1 MENEQKKEE
10 KQESKHVK
18 KSNKGKRFKNSKKKK
33 ESEEI
38 VNTASNE
45 NSEKNLEEKLEK
57 ISEKLLENETK
68 KEKIPNKAKENT
80 KSKRGIII
88 GIIIVLL
95 AFVLVIGCY
104 FAYLKFSPKFQD
116 VSLELGTNEV
126 TLQSF
131 LRPNYPLEK
140 AKMLTDISTID
151 FTKVGTYTISL
162 EYDGIM
168 QNAILTIVDTTT
180 PVVEFQNSNQYLDYK
195 LKADDFICLISQ
207 ERRILL
213 PDILLELKNIKKS
226 FTPGEDVLDDIC
238 LTVARG
244 EFVTLLG
251 SSGCGK
257 TTTLR
262 IIAGLEQTDSGSVW
276 INGQDVTKLP
286 PDKRD
291 VNTVFQNYALFPHM
305 NVAENIGYG
314 LKLRKVPR
322 GEIKKKVAQMLE
334 LVQLE
339 GYEKRKPSELSGGQK
354 QRVAIARALVN
365 NPKVLLLDEPLGAL
379 DLQLRRAMQIELKH
393 LQKKLGITFIYIT
406 HDQEEAINMSDR
418 IAVMKDGRIEQIG
431 TPDEIYNHP
440 KTSYVATFVGNAN
453 ILHGVAESIQGENAI
468 VKIGNDRVIV
478 KLETSQQDTGDT
490 RAKQYLAAGEKVT
503 LAVRS
508 ENILLQ
514 ETAVIGDTGTDHRD
528 IVDISVSGG
537 GLDAHNKN
545 SVSGL
550 QATVTEKNFAG
561 GQLRVTLKLSDGTQL
576 IASRYGIDAS
586 VAEGQTVRCSFLP
599 TDAVLVDREDI
610 HEEA

>member
-1 MENEQKKEE
+1 MAE
-10 KQESKHVK
+10 
-18 KSNKGKRFKNSKKKK
+18 
-33 ESEEI
+33 
-38 VNTASNE
+38 
-45 NSEKNLEEKLEK
+45 
-57 ISEKLLENETK
+57 
-68 KEKIPNKAKENT
+68 
-80 KSKRGIII
+80 
-88 GIIIVLL
+88 
-95 AFVLVIGCY
+95 
-104 FAYLKFSPKFQD
+104 
-116 VSLELGTNEV
+116 VSLELKE
-126 TLQSF
+126 
-131 LRPNYPLEK
+131 
-140 AKMLTDISTID
+140 
-151 FTKVGTYTISL
+151 
-162 EYDGIM
+162 
-168 QNAILTIVDTTT
+168 
-180 PVVEFQNSNQYLDYK
+180 
-195 LKADDFICLISQ
+195 
-207 ERRILL
+207 
-213 PDILLELKNIKKS
+213 IKKS
-226 FTPGEDVLDDIC
+226 FTEGEAVLDNIS
-238 LTVARG
+238 LEISKG
-244 EFVTLLG
+244 EFITLLG

-262 IIAGLEQTDSGSVW
+262 IIAGLEQPDAGSVW
-276 INGQDVTKLP
+276 LDGREVTGLEP
-286 PDKRD
+286 NQRD

-314 LKLRKVPR
+314 LKLKKVPKN
-322 GEIKKKVAQMLE
+322 EIRKKVSQMLE

-418 IAVMKDGRIEQIG
+418 IAVMRDGRIEQIG

-453 ILHGVAESIQGENAI
+453 ILHGVAESIQGQNAI
-468 VKIGNDRVIV
+468 VKIGNDKVIV
-478 KLETSQQDTGDT
+478 KLETSQQDTKDT
-490 RAKQYLAAGEKVT
+490 GAKHHLTAGENVT

-514 ETAVIGDTGTDHRD
+514 EAAAIGDTGTDNGD
-528 IVDISVSGG
+528 TVDISVAGG
-537 GLDAHNKN
+537 ISDIHDTN
-545 SVSGL
+545 SISGL

-599 TDAVLVDREDI
+599 ADAVLVDREDI

>member
-1 MENEQKKEE
+1 M
-10 KQESKHVK
+10 
-18 KSNKGKRFKNSKKKK
+18 
-33 ESEEI
+33 
-38 VNTASNE
+38 
-45 NSEKNLEEKLEK
+45 
-57 ISEKLLENETK
+57 
-68 KEKIPNKAKENT
+68 
-80 KSKRGIII
+80 
-88 GIIIVLL
+88 
-95 AFVLVIGCY
+95 
-104 FAYLKFSPKFQD
+104 
-116 VSLELGTNEV
+116 
-126 TLQSF
+126 
-131 LRPNYPLEK
+131 
-140 AKMLTDISTID
+140 
-151 FTKVGTYTISL
+151 
-162 EYDGIM
+162 
-168 QNAILTIVDTTT
+168 
-180 PVVEFQNSNQYLDYK
+180 
-195 LKADDFICLISQ
+195 
-207 ERRILL
+207 

-262 IIAGLEQTDSGSVW
+262 IIAGLEQTVSGSVW

-453 ILHGVAESIQGENAI
+453 ILHGAAERIQGENAI

-478 KLETSQQDTGDT
+478 KLETSQQNTEDTGV
-490 RAKQYLAAGEKVT
+490 KQYLAAGEKVT

-528 IVDISVSGG
+528 TVDISVSGG

-599 TDAVLVDREDI
+599 TDVVLVDREDI

>member
-1 MENEQKKEE
+1 M
-10 KQESKHVK
+10 
-18 KSNKGKRFKNSKKKK
+18 
-33 ESEEI
+33 
-38 VNTASNE
+38 A
-45 NSEKNLEEKLEK
+45 
-57 ISEKLLENETK
+57 
-68 KEKIPNKAKENT
+68 
-80 KSKRGIII
+80 
-88 GIIIVLL
+88 
-95 AFVLVIGCY
+95 
-104 FAYLKFSPKFQD
+104 
-116 VSLELGTNEV
+116 
-126 TLQSF
+126 
-131 LRPNYPLEK
+131 
-140 AKMLTDISTID
+140 DIS
-151 FTKVGTYTISL
+151 
-162 EYDGIM
+162 
-168 QNAILTIVDTTT
+168 
-180 PVVEFQNSNQYLDYK
+180 
-195 LKADDFICLISQ
+195 
-207 ERRILL
+207 
-213 PDILLELKNIKKS
+213 LELKNIKKS
-226 FTPGEDVLDDIC
+226 FTEGEAVLDDIS
-238 LTVARG
+238 LVISQG
-244 EFVTLLG
+244 EFITLLG

-262 IIAGLEQTDSGSVW
+262 IIAGLEQPDEGSVW
-276 INGQDVTKLP
+276 LDGREVTGLEP
-286 PDKRD
+286 NQRD

-314 LKLRKVPR
+314 LKLKKVPKA
-322 GEIKKKVAQMLE
+322 EIKKKVSRMLE

-365 NPKVLLLDEPLGAL
+365 NPKVLLLHEPLGAL

-418 IAVMKDGRIEQIG
+418 IAVMKGGRIEQMG

-490 RAKQYLAAGEKVT
+490 RAKQYLVAGEKVT

-528 IVDISVSGG
+528 TVDISVSGG

>member
-1 MENEQKKEE
+1 M
-10 KQESKHVK
+10 
-18 KSNKGKRFKNSKKKK
+18 
-33 ESEEI
+33 
-38 VNTASNE
+38 
-45 NSEKNLEEKLEK
+45 
-57 ISEKLLENETK
+57 
-68 KEKIPNKAKENT
+68 
-80 KSKRGIII
+80 
-88 GIIIVLL
+88 
-95 AFVLVIGCY
+95 
-104 FAYLKFSPKFQD
+104 
-116 VSLELGTNEV
+116 
-126 TLQSF
+126 
-131 LRPNYPLEK
+131 
-140 AKMLTDISTID
+140 
-151 FTKVGTYTISL
+151 
-162 EYDGIM
+162 
-168 QNAILTIVDTTT
+168 
-180 PVVEFQNSNQYLDYK
+180 
-195 LKADDFICLISQ
+195 
-207 ERRILL
+207 

-262 IIAGLEQTDSGSVW
+262 IVAGLEQTDSGSVW

-365 NPKVLLLDEPLGAL
+365 NPKILLLDEPLGAL

-418 IAVMKDGRIEQIG
+418 IAVMRDGRIEQIG

-478 KLETSQQDTGDT
+478 KLETSQQNTG
-490 RAKQYLAAGEKVT
+490 AKQHLTAGENVT

-514 ETAVIGDTGTDHRD
+514 EAAAIGDTDTDNGD
-528 IVDISVSGG
+528 TVDISVAGRIS
-537 GLDAHNKN
+537 DMHDTN
-545 SVSGL
+545 SISGL

-599 TDAVLVDREDI
+599 ADAVLVDREDI

>member
-1 MENEQKKEE
+1 MDANKNVKIHVSHLQKSFGKLEVLKDISYDVHE
-10 KQESKHVK
+10 GEVVVIIGPSGSG
-18 KSNKGKRFKNSKKKK
+18 KSTFLRCMNKL
-33 ESEEI
+33 EEI
-38 VNTASNE
+38 SGGEIVVDGHNLTERHVDINKVRE
-45 NSEKNLEEKLEK
+45 N
-57 ISEKLLENETK
+57 
-68 KEKIPNKAKENT
+68 
-80 KSKRGIII
+80 
-88 GIIIVLL
+88 
-95 AFVLVIGCY
+95 
-104 FAYLKFSPKFQD
+104 
-116 VSLELGTNEV
+116 
-126 TLQSF
+126 
-131 LRPNYPLEK
+131 
-140 AKMLTDISTID
+140 
-151 FTKVGTYTISL
+151 VG
-162 EYDGIM
+162 M
-168 QNAILTIVDTTT
+168 
-180 PVVEFQNSNQYLDYK
+180 
-195 LKADDFICLISQ
+195 
-207 ERRILL
+207 
-213 PDILLELKNIKKS
+213 
-226 FTPGEDVLDDIC
+226 
-238 LTVARG
+238 
-244 EFVTLLG
+244 
-251 SSGCGK
+251 
-257 TTTLR
+257 
-262 IIAGLEQTDSGSVW
+262 
-276 INGQDVTKLP
+276 
-286 PDKRD
+286 
-291 VNTVFQNYALFPHM
+291 VFQHFNLFPHM

-453 ILHGVAESIQGENAI
+453 ILHGVAENIQGENAI

-514 ETAVIGDTGTDHRD
+514 ETAVIGDTGTDYRD
-528 IVDISVSGG
+528 AVDISVADGS
-537 GLDAHNKN
+537 LDAHNKN
-545 SVSGL
+545 SVSSL

>member
-1 MENEQKKEE
+1 M
-10 KQESKHVK
+10 
-18 KSNKGKRFKNSKKKK
+18 
-33 ESEEI
+33 
-38 VNTASNE
+38 
-45 NSEKNLEEKLEK
+45 
-57 ISEKLLENETK
+57 
-68 KEKIPNKAKENT
+68 
-80 KSKRGIII
+80 
-88 GIIIVLL
+88 
-95 AFVLVIGCY
+95 
-104 FAYLKFSPKFQD
+104 
-116 VSLELGTNEV
+116 
-126 TLQSF
+126 
-131 LRPNYPLEK
+131 
-140 AKMLTDISTID
+140 
-151 FTKVGTYTISL
+151 
-162 EYDGIM
+162 
-168 QNAILTIVDTTT
+168 
-180 PVVEFQNSNQYLDYK
+180 
-195 LKADDFICLISQ
+195 
-207 ERRILL
+207 

-262 IIAGLEQTDSGSVW
+262 IVAGLEQTDSGSVW

-365 NPKVLLLDEPLGAL
+365 NPKILLLDEPLGAL

-418 IAVMKDGRIEQIG
+418 IAVMRDGRIEQIG

-453 ILHGVAESIQGENAI
+453 ILHGVAESIQGQNAI
-468 VKIGNDRVIV
+468 VKIGNDKVIV
-478 KLETSQQDTGDT
+478 KLETSQQDTKDT
-490 RAKQYLAAGEKVT
+490 GAKHHLTAGENVT

-514 ETAVIGDTGTDHRD
+514 EAAAIGDTGTDNGD
-528 IVDISVSGG
+528 TVDISVAGG
-537 GLDAHNKN
+537 ISDIHDTN
-545 SVSGL
+545 SISGL

-599 TDAVLVDREDI
+599 ADAVLVDREDI

>member
-1 MENEQKKEE
+1 M
-10 KQESKHVK
+10 
-18 KSNKGKRFKNSKKKK
+18 
-33 ESEEI
+33 
-38 VNTASNE
+38 
-45 NSEKNLEEKLEK
+45 
-57 ISEKLLENETK
+57 
-68 KEKIPNKAKENT
+68 
-80 KSKRGIII
+80 
-88 GIIIVLL
+88 
-95 AFVLVIGCY
+95 
-104 FAYLKFSPKFQD
+104 
-116 VSLELGTNEV
+116 
-126 TLQSF
+126 
-131 LRPNYPLEK
+131 
-140 AKMLTDISTID
+140 
-151 FTKVGTYTISL
+151 
-162 EYDGIM
+162 
-168 QNAILTIVDTTT
+168 
-180 PVVEFQNSNQYLDYK
+180 
-195 LKADDFICLISQ
+195 
-207 ERRILL
+207 LL

-262 IIAGLEQTDSGSVW
+262 IVAGLEQTDSGSVW

-365 NPKVLLLDEPLGAL
+365 NPKILLLDEPLGAL

-418 IAVMKDGRIEQIG
+418 IAVMRDGRIEQIG

-478 KLETSQQDTGDT
+478 KLETSQQNTG
-490 RAKQYLAAGEKVT
+490 AKQHLTAGENVT

-528 IVDISVSGG
+528 TVDISVSGG

-599 TDAVLVDREDI
+599 ADAVLVDREDI